1 MAYPLGLRRG
11 LADPNAN
18 DRIGRNAQGEGPLI
32 GLPTRLACAGRH
44 PSSRDALVNLLVL
57 SWTVSIARRLVDIC

>member
-11 LADPNAN
+11 LAE
-18 DRIGRNAQGEGPLI
+18 RNAQGEGPLI